1 MDKARILHQNSGKL
15 LAPLLYLSPKKKQGK
30 CLSSATNLS
39 SPISPLT
46 SKSLFSSPASSIVLK
61 SRNSLKRVSSDQDNV
76 FPQWLLERHDFKMS
90 YLANASE
97 IDIGKICSKPHK
109 LRDSLENRELNSW
122 CRSCAFFKPFS
133 DFTCSEVCSRLS
145 TQEYPPGKV
154 IIQEGEPGDRM
165 FIIYKGRVGIY
176 KQGFSGAL
184 DILGST
190 NAVGETSLE
199 TNCLRTAS
207 VISIDTVVA
216 LKLMKEDY
224 QNIVLRQKHKQ
235 RICIVNLLKDI
246 PFFQSLLSAKL
257 ELLAWSML
265 LMHYDPQQTV
275 YLEGQMASGVY
286 FIKEGTVQ
294 LFTHVTVINK
304 KNIPIAFNKKE
315 TLVHRKTYEIN
326 VKKVMKGDFFGEE
339 ETLNQGKRKHKAVCL
354 ENCEIL
360 LLKKEVIFE
369 LLGEK
374 ERSAIENIHEK
385 PKTKKILAKELQK
398 MLKAKKIKYTAI
410 LDATSVA
417 PLPQGRNEIDRKLR
431 KKAMLAK
438 SAHFKFHKEATES
451 LIKEDCFYQK

>member
-1 MDKARILHQNSGKL
+1 MDKARTLHQKSERL
-15 LAPLLYLSPKKKQGK
+15 LAPLLHLSPKKKEK
-30 CLSSATNLS
+30 KHLSIAINQSNPM
-39 SPISPLT
+39 SPVT
-46 SKSLFSSPASSIVLK
+46 SKSLFSSPAGSIVLK
-61 SRNSLKRVSSDQDNV
+61 PRNSLKRPPVDYDNV

-109 LRDSLENRELNSW
+109 LRDSLENRELTSW

-145 TQEYPPGKV
+145 TQEFSPGKV
-154 IIQEGEPGDRM
+154 IIQEGEIGDRM
-165 FIIYKGRVGIY
+165 FIIYKGRIGIY
-176 KQGFSGAL
+176 KQGFSGVL

-190 NAVGETSLE
+190 NVVGETSIE

-207 VISIDTVVA
+207 VISIDNVIA

-246 PFFQSLLSAKL
+246 PFFQSLLSARL

-265 LMHYDPQQTV
+265 LMHYDPQQAV
-275 YLEGQMASGVY
+275 YLEGHMASGIY

-294 LFTHVTVINK
+294 LMTNVTVINK
-304 KNIPIAFNKKE
+304 KNIPTAFNKKE
-315 TLVHRKTYEIN
+315 TLVHRKTYELL
-326 VKKVMKGDFFGEE
+326 VKTVIKGDFFGEE
-339 ETLNQGKRKHKAVCL
+339 ETLNQGKRKHKAICL
-354 ENCEIL
+354 DNCEIL
-360 LLKKEVIFE
+360 LLKREVIFE

-374 ERSAIENIHEK
+374 ERFAIESIHEK

-398 MLKAKKIKYTAI
+398 MLKAKKINYTAM
-410 LDATSVA
+410 LDATCVA
-417 PLPQGRNEIDRKLR
+417 PLPQGRLEIDRKMR

-438 SAHFKFHKEATES
+438 SAHLKFHKEANES